1 MQYVRVCSTEKIMQD
16 FDIKCL
22 ELNISE
28 NNQTQ
33 SYKCCTSGVC
43 SVEADSLAHFE
54 LRREIRKVSVAS
66 VGKKKSYKILFSM
79 GFFQNLCLHNLSAE
93 QN

>member
-33 SYKCCTSGVC
+33 SYK
-43 SVEADSLAHFE
+43 
-54 LRREIRKVSVAS
+54 
-66 VGKKKSYKILFSM
+66 
-79 GFFQNLCLHNLSAE
+79 
-93 QN
+93 

>member
-1 MQYVRVCSTEKIMQD
+1 MQNVRVCSTAKIMQD

-33 SYKCCTSGVC
+33 SYKCCTSGV
-43 SVEADSLAHFE
+43 SVEDSLAHFE
-54 LRREIRKVSVAS
+54 LRREMRKMSVAS
-66 VGKKKSYKILFSM
+66 VGKT
-79 GFFQNLCLHNLSAE
+79 
-93 QN
+93 

>member
-1 MQYVRVCSTEKIMQD
+1 MQYVRVCSTETIMQD

-33 SYKCCTSGVC
+33 SYKCCTSGVR
-43 SVEADSLAHFE
+43 SVEADSQPCTFWAQK
-54 LRREIRKVSVAS
+54 RNKKGVSS
-66 VGKKKSYKILFSM
+66 KCG
-79 GFFQNLCLHNLSAE
+79 
-93 QN
+93 

>member
-1 MQYVRVCSTEKIMQD
+1 MQYVRVCSTETIMQD

-66 VGKKKSYKILFSM
+66 VGKKKEL
-79 GFFQNLCLHNLSAE
+79 QNIIFNGIFPEPVPAQSIC
-93 QN
+93 

>member
-33 SYKCCTSGVC
+33 SYKCCTSGVR

-66 VGKKKSYKILFSM
+66 VGEKEL
-79 GFFQNLCLHNLSAE
+79 QNIISNRIFPEPVPAQSIC
-93 QN
+93 

>member
-1 MQYVRVCSTEKIMQD
+1 MQD

-33 SYKCCTSGVC
+33 SYKCCTSGVRY
-43 SVEADSLAHFE
+43 VEADSLAHFE

-66 VGKKKSYKILFSM
+66 VGKKEL
-79 GFFQNLCLHNLSAE
+79 QNIISNRIFPEPVPAQSIC
-93 QN
+93 

>member
-33 SYKCCTSGVC
+33 SYKCCTSGVR
-43 SVEADSLAHFE
+43 SVEDSLAHFK

-66 VGKKKSYKILFSM
+66 VGKK
-79 GFFQNLCLHNLSAE
+79 
-93 QN
+93 